1 MNGTTAESGVIRSYV
16 ADILPGLFEIFVSNS
31 LCLWLYV
38 MMIQH
43 PYGWQPLVIFLALLF
58 WFVKVQEPVKKGF
71 KKIAEKLL
79 RCRWRSSSVS
89 VGQFV
94 LWVLCSFSTM
104 VLLYAMI
111 LLNVKDDS
119 VDRLFSF
126 SSFPFVS
133 ALLQDRLIGDL
144 FLSFDP
150 DFWTGFFLLVI
161 VCAVTALL
169 LKKPLGR
176 SLGGA
181 ADVRDAGDCPGR
193 RLLWRLSGESSRGT
207 VLDCIYGGNPGVCRC
222 GSPYLCAPKEIRTSA
237 AGTLPAYQ
245 YAQNLKNPLI
255 LASSKKS
262 AFLFGNYCI

>member
-1 MNGTTAESGVIRSYV
+1 M
-16 ADILPGLFEIFVSNS
+16 
-31 LCLWLYV
+31 
-38 MMIQH
+38 
-43 PYGWQPLVIFLALLF
+43 
-58 WFVKVQEPVKKGF
+58 
-71 KKIAEKLL
+71 
-79 RCRWRSSSVS
+79 
-89 VGQFV
+89 
-94 LWVLCSFSTM
+94 
-104 VLLYAMI
+104 
-111 LLNVKDDS
+111 
-119 VDRLFSF
+119 
-126 SSFPFVS
+126 S

-176 SLGGA
+176 NLGGA
-181 ADVRDAGDCPGR
+181 AGYLAAAGAVSAAGVLANMALQW
-193 RLLWRLSGESSRGT
+193 LLAVDSGLETNRYNGT
-207 VLDCIYGGNPGVCRC
+207 AGIFFFLIFIALLLYHYQLIIAAAVVLDCIYGGNPGVCRC